1 MRHPASTEEPVA
13 KYQFLSDEWFAII
26 DQLVEEHGAEAPG
39 SANVVMNVTVTDTPF
54 GAERHLHLGVQG
66 GQAHWG
72 IGHVDNADLHVTTDY
87 STAKDVFVSGDPT
100 AGMQAFMTGKVKVQG
115 DMAKLLATQA
125 TGGPTGSASALQAA
139 IQGITE

>member
-1 MRHPASTEEPVA
+1 MV

-39 SANVVMNVTVTDTPF
+39 TTNVVINLTVTDTPF
-54 GAERHLHLGVQG
+54 GAERHLHLGVHG

-72 IGHVDNADLHVTTDY
+72 IGHVDQGDLHVTTDY
-87 STAKDVFVSGDPT
+87 ETAKEVFVSGDPA

-115 DMAKLLATQA
+115 DMAKLLTAQA
-125 TGGPTGSASALQAA
+125 AGGGPIGSASALQAA

>member
-1 MRHPASTEEPVA
+1 MV

-39 SANVVMNVTVTDTPF
+39 TTNVVMNLTVTDTPF
-54 GAERHLHLGVQG
+54 GAERHLHLGVHG

-72 IGHVDNADLHVTTDY
+72 IGHVDQGDLHVTTDY
-87 STAKDVFVSGDPT
+87 ETAKEVFVSGDPA

-115 DMAKLLATQA
+115 DMAKLLTAQA
-125 TGGPTGSASALQAA
+125 AGGGPTGSASALQAA